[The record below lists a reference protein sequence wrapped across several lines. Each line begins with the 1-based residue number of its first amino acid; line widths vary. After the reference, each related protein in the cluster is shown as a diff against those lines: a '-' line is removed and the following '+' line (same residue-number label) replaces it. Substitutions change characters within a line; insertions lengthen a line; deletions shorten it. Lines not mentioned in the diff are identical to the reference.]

1 MYIFCPCV
9 KHLDKIFLWPYLAHM
24 AQPPDP
30 PKMGRPPV
38 AESDRRTKII
48 KVLATEAELA
58 ELQQA
63 ASMASM
69 TVSTWMRAVAL
80 EKARHAFTHSDG
92 SAKRR

>member
-1 MYIFCPCV
+1 
-9 KHLDKIFLWPYLAHM
+9 M

-48 KVLATEAELA
+48 KVLTTEAELA

-63 ASMASM
+63 ASVASM

-80 EKARHAFTHSDG
+80 EKARYAFTHSDT
-92 SAKRR
+92 SSKRPR